1 MNKPNSH
8 KDSTV
13 KKLPKD
19 GLGDEMLGTRDTE
32 AKELSRAE
40 FLRVARSLQFNER
53 ELAALRVLYGNTIEN
68 TAKLDNFEPSI
79 QY

>member
-1 MNKPNSH
+1 
-8 KDSTV
+8 
-13 KKLPKD
+13 
-19 GLGDEMLGTRDTE
+19 MLGTRDTE

-40 FLRVARSLQFNER
+40 FLRVARSLQFTEK